1 MFKFKKLLSCGKV
14 MFLHLSVILFMGG
27 GSLSRGSLS
36 GGLYPS
42 GSLSRGVCVRRRP
55 LSRGA
60 SVQGGGS
67 LSIDGA
73 LSGKPPKRL
82 RAAGT
87 HPTGMHSCYIHC

>member
-36 GGLYPS
+36 RGLCRGVS
-42 GSLSRGVCVRRRP
+42 IQAGLLGERGVCVRRGP

-67 LSIDGA
+67 LSMEGA
-73 LSGKPPKRL
+73 LSGKPPKR
-82 RAAGT
+82 
-87 HPTGMHSCYIHC
+87 